1 MSLPKPEPGLVISYA
16 YVWRYEDRAGQ
27 KEGRKDRPCVI
38 ILAVEQADDR
48 TLVSLAPVTQS
59 PPASD
64 AAVELPPR
72 VKAHLGLDDQPSW
85 IITDELN
92 QFVWPGFDLRPVKG
106 GANGFAYGFLP
117 PNLFEKVRQSV
128 LSAAQQHRT
137 RIVKRD

>member
-16 YVWRYEDRAGQ
+16 YVWRYEERAGQ
-27 KEGRKDRPCVI
+27 EGRKDRPCVI

-48 TLVSLAPVTQS
+48 TLVNLAPVTHR

-72 VKAHLGLDDQPSW
+72 VKAHLGLDDQPAW
-85 IITDELN
+85 IVTDELN
-92 QFVWPGFDLRPVKG
+92 QFVWPGFDLRLVKG
-106 GANGFAYGFLP
+106 AKNGFAYGFLP
-117 PNLFEKVRQSV
+117 PKLFEKVRQSV

-137 RIVKRD
+137 HIVNRD